1 MALFDTI
8 RAGASGAGDY
18 EISRSLRFSGASE
31 TRLNFTPSSDGN
43 RKKWTWAAWIKRGS
57 VDRRYF
63 WSAYTSGPNVT
74 SLQFHD
80 TGNLNFEDWLSG
92 YRFHLRTAA
101 GFMRDPSAW
110 FHLVV
115 YVDTAQS
122 TASDRV
128 KLYVNGAEPEFEA
141 TVYPTQNL
149 DTKFNTGGLLH
160 AIGTEGTN
168 QRLWFDGYM
177 ADVYFLDGYAYDPSY
192 FGETDATTGQWIPKK
207 YEGSFGTNGY
217 YLNFSDNSSTS
228 ALGTDSSGQGNNNTP
243 VNFSVTAGSGNDSL
257 EDTPTNNF
265 SVINPLAGYQSTF
278 EVPTNANLDFS
289 LGNSEFA
296 FSSFEIPTSG
306 KWYTEVVFTEAS
318 SGRLGITNLVT
329 KYDNK
334 WDGISHMGGAIRVDD
349 SQVQSGITSFDN
361 NNVVGIKVD
370 RDAGTIAFTV
380 DGSASGT
387 AVNISSM
394 SNPENLVFEIGR
406 NSSSGSA
413 PAGSINFGQRAF
425 SHLPAGYKGLCSAN
439 LPDPT
444 ILLPNQNFNTI
455 LYTGDD
461 SNDRDITGV
470 GFQPDWL
477 WIKNREGPDWN
488 ILQDAVRGAN
498 EILYTNRTDGAV
510 TDNTNGHV
518 NSFLADGFNV
528 TAGASGNVNENNED
542 YVAWN
547 WNAGGS
553 TASNSDGSITSSVR
567 ANTTAGFSIITW
579 TGTGSNLT
587 IGHGLGV
594 KPSAHITKA
603 RTGSSGCP
611 WFVYFSILGANS
623 NLRLNTTAAV
633 NSGSGQSDL
642 YNDTEPTSSVITIG
656 NSSCINENGGTY
668 VTYAFAE
675 VAGYSKFGKY
685 TGNGNADGTF
695 VFTGFK
701 PAWVMV
707 KNKDSSYSWDINDNK
722 RDPNNVCEKVLSAN
736 LGDAEAT
743 ATSMDFLS
751 NGFKLRVNNNSQNRS
766 GDDFIY
772 LAFAERPFKNARAR

>member
-8 RAGASGAGDY
+8 RAGASGASDY
-18 EISRSLRFSGASE
+18 QISRSLRFSGADE

-57 VDRRYF
+57 IDRRYF

-74 SLQFHD
+74 SLQFRD
-80 TGNLNFEDWLSG
+80 DGTLNFEDWLSG
-92 YRFHLRTAA
+92 YRFQLRTS
-101 GFMRDPSAW
+101 GSFRDPTAW

-122 TASDRV
+122 TSSNRV
-128 KLYVNGAEPEFEA
+128 KMYINGAEPEFA
-141 TVYPTQNL
+141 DTVYPTQNL

-217 YLNFSDNSSTS
+217 FLDFSDNSSTS
-228 ALGTDSSGQGNNNTP
+228 GLGTDQSGTGNNNTP
-243 VNFSVTAGSGNDSL
+243 VNFSVSAGSGNDSL

-406 NSSSGSA
+406 NSSGGSA
-413 PAGSINFGQRAF
+413 LAGSINFGQRAF

>member
-8 RAGASGAGDY
+8 RAGASGASDY
-18 EISRSLRFSGASE
+18 EISRSLRFSGADE

-57 VDRRYF
+57 IDRRYF

-74 SLQFHD
+74 SLQFQD
-80 TGNLNFEDWLSG
+80 SGALNFEDWLSG
-92 YRFHLRTAA
+92 YRFHLRTS
-101 GFMRDPSAW
+101 GFFRDPTAW

-128 KLYVNGAEPEFEA
+128 KMYINGAEPEFDA

-192 FGETDATTGQWIPKK
+192 FGETDADTGQWIPKK

-217 YLNFSDNSSTS
+217 YLDFSDNSSTS
-228 ALGTDSSGQGNNNTP
+228 GLGTDQSGTGNNNTP

-306 KWYTEVVFTEAS
+306 KWYAEVVFTTAS

-349 SQVQSGITSFDN
+349 SEVQSGITSFSN
-361 NNVVGIKVD
+361 NNVVGIQVD

-394 SNPENLVFEIGR
+394 SDPENLVFEIGR

-444 ILLPNQNFNTI
+444 ILLPNQHFNTL
-455 LYTGDD
+455 LYTGND
-461 SNDRDITGV
+461 SSDRDITGV

-488 ILQDAVRGAN
+488 QIIDAVRGAN
-498 EILYTNRTDGAV
+498 KTLFSNTTDGED

-528 TAGASGNVNENNED
+528 TAGDSGNVNENNED

-553 TASNSDGSITSSVR
+553 TVTNNDGSISSSVR
-567 ANTTAGFSIITW
+567 ANTTAGFSIATW
-579 TGTGSNLT
+579 TSDGSGSPSSF
-587 IGHGLGV
+587 GHGLGV
-594 KPSAHITKA
+594 KPDFLIIKSRGGSGNWQCWSQHFTNATNNFISLNLT
-603 RTGSSGCP
+603 TGTQTAGAAMWGTIDSTVVNFRHS
-611 WFVYFSILGANS
+611 ANS
-623 NLRLNTTAAV
+623 SNGQAMIGYFFSAV
-633 NSGSGQSDL
+633 
-642 YNDTEPTSSVITIG
+642 E
-656 NSSCINENGGTY
+656 
-668 VTYAFAE
+668 
-675 VAGYSKFGKY
+675 GYSKFGKY

-736 LGDAEAT
+736 LNDAEAT

-772 LAFAERPFKNARAR
+772 LAFAERPFKNARTR